1 MISRLAIICLT
12 ILVSTPKAQSQS
24 AEGIVISRHALD
36 PERLKESY
44 GLLLLKEGWRYSS
57 GDQAEWADP
66 GFDDSSWDTFTYLPD
81 PWTQPENIDWTGVG
95 WLRLRLKFDSTL
107 SVLPLALHY
116 FQIGAGE
123 IYMDGKKIKSFGK
136 VGDSAETEETHIV
149 SINHP
154 EIIPIRISG
163 GEHLLAVR
171 YSNFWAL
178 DHKHLKS
185 PSWVGFGLT
194 ELADGIDRNVALNR
208 SHTGYQHFFTGVCLA
223 FTLLHFLLYLFYPA
237 ARENLHYSLF
247 AGSMSLLAFTPFQV
261 GLQTDPNRFL
271 WFFWIFKVALILT
284 ALFGIRFLY
293 FVFFGACPRFFRIPL
308 VVGILLLLSC
318 WALPL
323 DYIYVFVILSFPE
336 MLRIV
341 FLGICH
347 RKRGARIIGAGC
359 VAFILACTY
368 QMLMEL
374 GILDQDFSF
383 AYVYGILALL
393 VSMSIH
399 LARSFARTNQDLKDQ
414 LMQVEALSEKT
425 REQERQAQEQ
435 ETARKLLEADNAL
448 KVKELEEARKRQEI
462 LVELEKTNREL
473 TETQGQLVQ
482 SEKMAALGNLVAGVA
497 HEINTPVGAINSM
510 HDTLMRAV
518 DRLKEGLENQL
529 PKEVRDNRL
538 IQSALRVIS
547 DANRVIATGTERV
560 TEIVRSLRSFARLD
574 EAEMKAAD
582 LHEGIDDTL
591 TLIHH
596 DLKNRIEVVKDYGDI
611 PQIMCW
617 PSRLN
622 QVFLNILVNAGQAI
636 RDKGQITIRTFQKDG
651 KIQVTITDTGEGI
664 SEDNLKKVFD
674 PGFTTKGVRI
684 GTGLGLSIC
693 YQIVQDHRGEIRVE
707 SRVGEGTA
715 FTIILPTD
723 LDESVGKG

>member
-1 MISRLAIICLT
+1 MISRLVIIFLT
-12 ILVSTPKAQSQS
+12 ILVSTSTAQIPS
-24 AEGIVISRHALD
+24 AEGVAISRGALD
-36 PERLKESY
+36 PEGLKDSFDVF
-44 GLLLLKEGWRYSS
+44 LLIEGWRYHP
-57 GDQAEWADP
+57 GDQAEWAEP
-66 GFDDSSWDTFTYLPD
+66 GFNDSSWGTFTYPPE
-81 PWTQPENIDWTGVG
+81 PWMQPEDIDWTGQG
-95 WLRLRLKFDSTL
+95 WLRLRLKLDSTL
-107 SVLPLALHY
+107 SDIPLALHY

-123 IYMDGKKIKSFGK
+123 IYLDGKRVKSLGK
-136 VGDSAETEETHIV
+136 VGDSRETEETHIV
-149 SINHP
+149 PLHNP
-154 EIIPIRISG
+154 EIIPIRISA

-185 PSWVGFGLT
+185 PSWMAFGLT
-194 ELADGIDRNVALNR
+194 ELADGIDRNVALSR
-208 SHTGYQHFFTGVCLA
+208 SRSGYQKFFTGVCLA

-237 ARENLHYSLF
+237 ARENLHYALF
-247 AGSMSLLAFTPFQV
+247 AGSISLLAYTPFQV
-261 GLQTDPNRFL
+261 GIQTDPNSFF
-271 WFFWIFKVALILT
+271 WFFCIFKVYFILT

-293 FVFFGACPRFFRIPL
+293 FTFFGESPRFFRIPL

-374 GILDQDFSF
+374 DVLDQDFSF

-414 LMQVEALSEKT
+414 LVQVEALSEKT

-435 ETARKLLEADNAL
+435 ETARRLLEADNVMKA
-448 KVKELEEARKRQEI
+448 KELEEARKRQEI
-462 LVELEKTNREL
+462 LVELERTNREL

-510 HDTLMRAV
+510 HDTLVRAV
-518 DRLKEGLENQL
+518 DRLKEGLQNQF
-529 PKEVRDNRL
+529 PRECRDNRL

-574 EAEMKAAD
+574 EAEMKEAD
-582 LHEGIDDTL
+582 LHEGINDTL

-596 DLKNRIEVVKDYGDI
+596 DLKNRINVVKDYGDI
-611 PQIMCW
+611 PQIVCW

-622 QVFLNILVNAGQAI
+622 QVFLNILVNAAQAI
-636 RDKGQITIRTFQKDG
+636 PDKGEITIRTFQKDG
-651 KIQVTITDTGEGI
+651 KVHVIIGDTGEGI

-674 PGFTTKGVRI
+674 PGFTTKGVRV

-693 YQIVQDHRGEIRVE
+693 YQIVQDHRGEIHVE
-707 SRVGEGTA
+707 SRVGEGTT

-723 LDESVGKG
+723 LDESAGVG